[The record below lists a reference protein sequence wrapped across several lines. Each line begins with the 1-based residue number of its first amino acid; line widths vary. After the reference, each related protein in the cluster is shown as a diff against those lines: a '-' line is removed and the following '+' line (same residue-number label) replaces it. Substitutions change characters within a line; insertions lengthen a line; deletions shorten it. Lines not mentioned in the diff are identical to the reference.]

1 MNHMETK
8 KAFWHA
14 AIAVIAI
21 CSFSACASS
30 EEDELQN
37 SENER
42 GVVKTEFTIAFP
54 QQMYGTRMALDIV
67 QGQATPVFRGI
78 QDIELIPFSSA
89 KAEITSSTTLP
100 SAINLPAGDAA
111 AKFGYSATT
120 ANAIASSGALY
131 AKSNS
136 HLYKDIEIA
145 IGTRAFMF
153 YGLATNKEV
162 AGQRSNSVNGALK
175 KEKSGA
181 TLDGITFS
189 PNQIRTET
197 EIDAQATNIAEY
209 LTKIAN
215 TKASETATET
225 MLTLFPNFEDIHPGS
240 WASVKAAVQQ
250 VYTSVYNNT
259 DALSQAIKNTILT
272 KATDNAGTEGASTG
286 VLDFSTGEFKTYSY
300 PRNIY
305 LPDGAAYV
313 SWDSENK
320 KFNVLT
326 QDNMGLNVATLGTYV
341 DPAPLYYFGLSNI
354 KAVDNSMNSYYNSE
368 DRSWSEIITAYNAPT
383 SSDVVQ
389 STTRSIAIVDEV
401 QYAVGRLDITV
412 VTKDGK
418 TSLTDNEGKNIEI
431 GTEGANFP
439 ITGILVS
446 NQKAVDYKFETKP
459 SATAY
464 TVYDSQTVPATET
477 DAEKAPRLYPAS
489 TYPEVRKTHT
499 LLLQTLDATSDDDEN
514 ANVNIAIEFENRSGK
529 IIVGK
534 DNQLIYP
541 NTRFYLVGT
550 LKPNLNDR
558 QKYIG
563 TKTNIKKAFV
573 QDYVTTA
580 NFTVESFKNAYNY
593 LPDLRI
599 PHLEIGLSVDLTW
612 KPGIIQ
618 DITIE

>member
-1 MNHMETK
+1 M
-8 KAFWHA
+8 
-14 AIAVIAI
+14 
-21 CSFSACASS
+21 
-30 EEDELQN
+30 
-37 SENER
+37 
-42 GVVKTEFTIAFP
+42 
-54 QQMYGTRMALDIV
+54 
-67 QGQATPVFRGI
+67 
-78 QDIELIPFSSA
+78 
-89 KAEITSSTTLP
+89 
-100 SAINLPAGDAA
+100 
-111 AKFGYSATT
+111 
-120 ANAIASSGALY
+120 
-131 AKSNS
+131 
-136 HLYKDIEIA
+136 YKDIDIA

-153 YGLATNKEV
+153 YGVAINKEV
-162 AGQRSNSVNGALK
+162 ASDQRSNSVNGALT
-175 KEKSGA
+175 KEESGT
-181 TLDGITFS
+181 TLNGITFS
-189 PNQIRTET
+189 HNQIYTNEGT
-197 EIDAQATNIAEY
+197 NAEATAIAQY
-209 LTKIAN
+209 LTNIAN

-225 MLTLFPNFEDIHPGS
+225 MLTYFPNFKDIHPGS

-259 DALSQAIKNTILT
+259 DALSQAIRTTILT
-272 KATDNAGTEGASTG
+272 NATDNAGDGGASTG
-286 VLDFSTGEFKTYSY
+286 VLDFSTGDFKNYSY

-313 SWDSENK
+313 NWDSENS
-320 KFNVLT
+320 KFVVLA
-326 QDNMGLNVATLGTYV
+326 QDNMGLNVATLNTYV

-354 KAVDNSMNSYYNSE
+354 MTSNAAQNTKYN
-368 DRSWSEIITAYNAPT
+368 DTDSWGTIKGNYKDGS
-383 SSDVVQ
+383 VVQ
-389 STTRSIAIVDEV
+389 STTRSIAIEDEV
-401 QYAVGRLDITV
+401 QYAVGRLDVTV
-412 VTKDGK
+412 VTKNGA
-418 TSLTDNEGKNIEI
+418 TELTDNKGTKIQI
-431 GTEGANFP
+431 GTEGAYFP

-446 NQKAVDYKFETKP
+446 NQRAVDYKFETKT

-477 DAEKAPRLYPAS
+477 NDEKAPRLYPAS
-489 TYPEVRKTHT
+489 TYPEIRKTHT
-499 LLLQTLDATSDDDEN
+499 LLLQTVDATKDDDEK
-514 ANVNIAIEFENRSGK
+514 ANVNIAVEFENKSGQ

-558 QKYIG
+558 QNYIG
-563 TKTNIKKAFV
+563 TETNIKKAFV

>member
-1 MNHMETK
+1 METK

-14 AIAVIAI
+14 AIAAIAI

-54 QQMYGTRMALDIV
+54 QQMYGTRMALDVV
-67 QGQATPVFRGI
+67 QGQSSPKFRGI
-78 QDIELIPFSSA
+78 QNIELRPFSSA
-89 KAEITSSTTLP
+89 VSGISSSTTLP
-100 SAINLPAGDAA
+100 SAITLRGSGSVIE
-111 AKFGYSATT
+111 KFGPSSLSGT
-120 ANAIASSGALY
+120 ANTITNADALY
-131 AKSNS
+131 KTSNS
-136 HLYKDIEIA
+136 HLYKDIDIA

-153 YGLATNKEV
+153 YGVAINKEV
-162 AGQRSNSVNGALK
+162 ASDQRSNSVNGALT
-175 KEKSGA
+175 KEESGT
-181 TLDGITFS
+181 TLNGITFS
-189 PNQIRTET
+189 HNQIYTDEGT
-197 EIDAQATNIAEY
+197 NAEATAIAQY
-209 LTKIAN
+209 LTDIAN
-215 TKASETATET
+215 TKASGTATET
-225 MLTLFPNFEDIHPGS
+225 MLTYFPNFKDIHPGS

-259 DALSQAIKNTILT
+259 DALSQAIRTTILT
-272 KATDNAGTEGASTG
+272 KATDNAGDEGASTG
-286 VLDFSTGEFKTYSY
+286 VLDFSTGDFKNYSY

-313 SWDSENK
+313 NWDSGNS
-320 KFNVLT
+320 KFVVLT
-326 QDNMGLNVATLGTYV
+326 QDNMGLNVATLSTYV
-341 DPAPLYYFGLSNI
+341 DPASLYYFGLSNI
-354 KAVDNSMNSYYNSE
+354 MTSNAAQNTKYNDNDNWGTIKGNYKDGS
-368 DRSWSEIITAYNAPT
+368 
-383 SSDVVQ
+383 VVQ
-389 STTRSIAIVDEV
+389 STTRSIAIEDEV
-401 QYAVGRLDITV
+401 QYAVGRLDVTV
-412 VTKDGK
+412 VTKNGA
-418 TSLTDNEGKNIEI
+418 TELTDNEGIKIQI

-446 NQKAVDYKFETKP
+446 NQRAVDYKFETKP
-459 SATAY
+459 SAKAY

-477 DAEKAPRLYPAS
+477 NDEKAPRLYPAS

-514 ANVNIAIEFENRSGK
+514 ANVNIAVEFENRSGK

-550 LKPNLNDR
+550 LKPNKSK
-558 QKYIG
+558 QQYVG
-563 TKTNIKKAFV
+563 TETNIKKAFV

-618 DITIE
+618 PITIE

>member
-1 MNHMETK
+1 MKTK

-14 AIAVIAI
+14 AIAAIAI
-21 CSFSACASS
+21 CFFSACASS
-30 EEDELQN
+30 EEDELQ
-37 SENER
+37 SSGNER

-54 QQMYGTRMALDIV
+54 QQMYGTRMALDVV
-67 QGQATPVFRGI
+67 QGQSSPKFRGI
-78 QDIELIPFSSA
+78 QNIELRPFSSA
-89 KAEITSSTTLP
+89 VSGISSSTTLP
-100 SAINLPAGDAA
+100 SAITLRGSGSVIE
-111 AKFGYSATT
+111 KFGPSSASGTFNT
-120 ANAIASSGALY
+120 IASSEALY
-131 AKSNS
+131 KTSNS
-136 HLYKDIEIA
+136 HLYKDIDIA

-153 YGLATNKEV
+153 YGVAINKEV
-162 AGQRSNSVNGALK
+162 ASDQRSNSVNGALT
-175 KEKSGA
+175 KEESGT
-181 TLDGITFS
+181 TLNGITFS
-189 PNQIRTET
+189 HNQIYTDERTNAEAT
-197 EIDAQATNIAEY
+197 AIAQY
-209 LTKIAN
+209 LTDIAN

-225 MLTLFPNFEDIHPGS
+225 MLTYFPNFKEIHPGS

-259 DALSQAIKNTILT
+259 DALSQAIRTTILT
-272 KATDNAGTEGASTG
+272 KATDNAGDEGASTG
-286 VLDFSTGEFKTYSY
+286 VLDFSTGDFKNYSY

-313 SWDSENK
+313 NWDSGNS
-320 KFNVLT
+320 KFVVLT
-326 QDNMGLNVATLGTYV
+326 QDNMGLNVATLSTYV
-341 DPAPLYYFGLSNI
+341 DPASLYYFGLSNI
-354 KAVDNSMNSYYNSE
+354 MTSNAAQNTKYN
-368 DRSWSEIITAYNAPT
+368 DTDSWGTIKGNYKDGS
-383 SSDVVQ
+383 VVQ
-389 STTRSIAIVDEV
+389 STTRSIAIEDEV
-401 QYAVGRLDITV
+401 QYAVGRLDVTV
-412 VTKDGK
+412 VTKNGA
-418 TSLTDNEGKNIEI
+418 TELTDNEGIKIQI

-446 NQKAVDYKFETKP
+446 NQRAVDYKFETKP
-459 SATAY
+459 SAKAY

-477 DAEKAPRLYPAS
+477 NDEKAPRLYPAS

-499 LLLQTLDATSDDDEN
+499 LLLQTVDATKDDDEN
-514 ANVNIAIEFENRSGK
+514 ANVNIAVEFENKSGQ

-563 TKTNIKKAFV
+563 TETNIKKAFV

>member
-1 MNHMETK
+1 METK

-14 AIAVIAI
+14 AIAAIAI

-37 SENER
+37 SGSER
-42 GVVKTEFTIAFP
+42 GVVKTEFTISFP
-54 QQMYGTRMALDIV
+54 QQMYGTRMALDVV
-67 QGQATPVFRGI
+67 QGQASPVFRGI
-78 QDIELIPFSSA
+78 QDIELIPFSFA
-89 KAEITSSTTLP
+89 KTDINSSTTLP
-100 SAINLPAGDAA
+100 SAITLPAGDAT

-120 ANAIASSGALY
+120 DNTIASSGVLY
-131 AKSNS
+131 KTSNS

-153 YGLATNKEV
+153 YGMATNKEV
-162 AGQRSNSVNGALK
+162 TSGQRPNSVNGALK
-175 KEKSGA
+175 KEKSGT
-181 TLDGITFS
+181 TLDGITFLH
-189 PNQIRTET
+189 NQIYTDEGT
-197 EIDAQATNIAEY
+197 NAEATAIAQY
-209 LTKIAN
+209 LTDIAN

-225 MLTLFPNFEDIHPGS
+225 MLTYFPNFKDIHPGS

-250 VYTSVYNNT
+250 VYASVYNNT
-259 DALSQAIKNTILT
+259 DALSQAIKNTILA
-272 KATDNAGTEGASTG
+272 KATDNAGEEGASTG
-286 VLDFSTGEFKTYSY
+286 VLDFSTGDFKTYSY

-313 SWDSENK
+313 KWNNDNNK
-320 KFNVLT
+320 FDVLT
-326 QDNMGLNVATLGTYV
+326 QDNMGLNVATLSTYV
-341 DPAPLYYFGLSNI
+341 DPASLYYFGLSNI
-354 KAVDNSMNSYYNSE
+354 KTSNAAQNTKYNDDDNWAKIKENYTDGS
-368 DRSWSEIITAYNAPT
+368 
-383 SSDVVQ
+383 VVQ
-389 STTRSIAIVDEV
+389 STTRSIAIEDEV
-401 QYAVGRLDITV
+401 QYAVGRLDVTV
-412 VTKDGK
+412 VTKNGA
-418 TSLTDNEGKNIEI
+418 TELTDNEGTKIQI

-446 NQKAVDYKFETKP
+446 NQRAVDYKFETKT

-477 DAEKAPRLYPAS
+477 DDEKAPRLYPAS

-514 ANVNIAIEFENRSGK
+514 ANVNIAVEFENRSGK

-550 LKPNLNDR
+550 LKPNKNSK
-558 QKYIG
+558 QNYVG
-563 TKTNIKKAFV
+563 TETNIKKAFV

-580 NFTVESFKNAYNY
+580 NFTVESFMNAYNY

-599 PHLEIGLSVDLTW
+599 PHLEIGLSVDLNW
-612 KPGIIQ
+612 KTGIIQ
-618 DITIE
+618 PITIE

>member
-1 MNHMETK
+1 MKTK

-14 AIAVIAI
+14 AIAAIAI

-30 EEDELQN
+30 EEDELQ
-37 SENER
+37 SSGSER
-42 GVVKTEFTIAFP
+42 GVVKTEFTISFP
-54 QQMYGTRMALDIV
+54 QQMYGTRMALDVV
-67 QGQATPVFRGI
+67 QGQGTPVFRGI
-78 QDIELIPFSSA
+78 QNIELRPFSSA
-89 KAEITSSTTLP
+89 VSGISSSTTLP
-100 SAINLPAGDAA
+100 SAITLRGSGSVIE
-111 AKFGYSATT
+111 KFGPSSPLGT
-120 ANAIASSGALY
+120 ANTITNANALY
-131 AKSNS
+131 KTSNS

-153 YGLATNKEV
+153 YGEAISKEV
-162 AGQRSNSVNGALK
+162 ASGQRSNSVNGALK
-175 KEKSGA
+175 KEELGT
-181 TLDGITFS
+181 TLEGITFS
-189 PNQIRTET
+189 HNQIYTDEGT
-197 EIDAQATNIAEY
+197 NAEATAIAQY
-209 LTKIAN
+209 LTNIAN

-225 MLTLFPNFEDIHPGS
+225 MLTYFPNFKDIHPGS

-259 DALSQAIKNTILT
+259 DALSQAIRTTILT
-272 KATDNAGTEGASTG
+272 MATDNAGDGGASTG
-286 VLDFSTGEFKTYSY
+286 VLDFSTGDFKNYSY

-313 SWDSENK
+313 NWDSENS
-320 KFNVLT
+320 KFVVLT
-326 QDNMGLNVATLGTYV
+326 QDNMGLNVATLSTYV
-341 DPAPLYYFGLSNI
+341 DPASLYYFGLSNI
-354 KAVDNSMNSYYNSE
+354 KTSNAAQNTKYNDDDSWGTIKGYYT
-368 DRSWSEIITAYNAPT
+368 DGG
-383 SSDVVQ
+383 VVQ
-389 STTRSIAIVDEV
+389 STTRSIAIEDEV
-401 QYAVGRLDITV
+401 QYAVGRLDVTV
-412 VTKDGK
+412 VTKNGA
-418 TSLTDNEGKNIEI
+418 TELTDNEGTKIQI

-446 NQKAVDYKFETKP
+446 NQRAVDYKFETKT

-477 DAEKAPRLYPAS
+477 DAEKTPRLYPAS

-514 ANVNIAIEFENRSGK
+514 ANVNIAVEFENRSGK

-550 LKPNLNDR
+550 LKPNKNSK
-558 QKYIG
+558 QQYVG
-563 TKTNIKKAFV
+563 TETNIKKAFV

-618 DITIE
+618 PITIE

>member
-1 MNHMETK
+1 METK

-14 AIAVIAI
+14 AIAAIAI

-30 EEDELQN
+30 EEDELQ
-37 SENER
+37 SSGSER

-54 QQMYGTRMALDIV
+54 QQMYGTRMALDVV
-67 QGQATPVFRGI
+67 QGQSSPVFRGI
-78 QDIELIPFSSA
+78 QNIELRPFSSA
-89 KAEITSSTTLP
+89 VSGISSSTTLP
-100 SAINLPAGDAA
+100 SAITLRGSGIE
-111 AKFGYSATT
+111 KFGSSSPSGT
-120 ANAIASSGALY
+120 ANTITNANALY
-131 AKSNS
+131 KTSNS
-136 HLYKDIEIA
+136 HLYKDIDIA

-153 YGLATNKEV
+153 YGVAINKEV
-162 AGQRSNSVNGALK
+162 ASDQRSNSVNGALT
-175 KEKSGA
+175 KEESGT
-181 TLDGITFS
+181 TLNGITFS
-189 PNQIRTET
+189 HNQIYTDEGT
-197 EIDAQATNIAEY
+197 NAEATAIAQY
-209 LTKIAN
+209 LTDIAN

-225 MLTLFPNFEDIHPGS
+225 MLTYFPNFKDIHPGS

-259 DALSQAIKNTILT
+259 DALSQAIRTTILT
-272 KATDNAGTEGASTG
+272 KATDNAGDEGASTG
-286 VLDFSTGEFKTYSY
+286 VLDFSTGDFKNYSY

-313 SWDSENK
+313 NWDSKNS
-320 KFNVLT
+320 KFVVLT
-326 QDNMGLNVATLGTYV
+326 QDNMGLNVATLSTYV
-341 DPAPLYYFGLSNI
+341 DPTSLYYFGLSNI
-354 KAVDNSMNSYYNSE
+354 MTSNAAQNTKYN
-368 DRSWSEIITAYNAPT
+368 DTDSWGTIKGNYKDGS
-383 SSDVVQ
+383 VVQ
-389 STTRSIAIVDEV
+389 STTRSIAIEDEV
-401 QYAVGRLDITV
+401 QYAVGRLDVTV
-412 VTKDGK
+412 VTKNGA
-418 TSLTDNEGKNIEI
+418 TELTDNEGAKIQI

-446 NQKAVDYKFETKP
+446 NQRAVDYKFETKT

-489 TYPEVRKTHT
+489 TYPEIRKTHT
-499 LLLQTLDATSDDDEN
+499 LLLQTVDATKDDDEN
-514 ANVNIAIEFENRSGK
+514 ANVNIAVEFENKSGQ

-563 TKTNIKKAFV
+563 TGTNIKKAFV

>member
-1 MNHMETK
+1 METK

-54 QQMYGTRMALDIV
+54 QKMYGTRMALDVV
-67 QGQATPVFRGI
+67 QGQSSPVFRGI
-78 QDIELIPFSSA
+78 QNIELRPFSSA
-89 KAEITSSTTLP
+89 VSGISSSTTLP
-100 SAINLPAGDAA
+100 SAITLRGSGIEQ
-111 AKFGYSATT
+111 FGSSSASGTFNT
-120 ANAIASSGALY
+120 IASGALY
-131 AKSNS
+131 KTSNS
-136 HLYKDIEIA
+136 HLYKDIDIA

-153 YGLATNKEV
+153 YGVAINKEV
-162 AGQRSNSVNGALK
+162 ASDQRSNSVNGALT
-175 KEKSGA
+175 KEESGT
-181 TLDGITFS
+181 TLNGITFS
-189 PNQIRTET
+189 HNQIYTDERTNAEAT
-197 EIDAQATNIAEY
+197 AIAQY
-209 LTKIAN
+209 LTDIAN

-225 MLTLFPNFEDIHPGS
+225 MLTYFPNFKEIHPGS

-259 DALSQAIKNTILT
+259 DALSQAIRNTILT
-272 KATDNAGTEGASTG
+272 KATDNAGDEGASTG
-286 VLDFSTGEFKTYSY
+286 VLDFSTGDFKNYSY

-313 SWDSENK
+313 NWDGENS
-320 KFNVLT
+320 KFVVLT
-326 QDNMGLNVATLGTYV
+326 QDNMGLNVATLSTYV
-341 DPAPLYYFGLSNI
+341 DPASLYYFGLSNI
-354 KAVDNSMNSYYNSE
+354 MTSNAAQNTKYN
-368 DRSWSEIITAYNAPT
+368 DTDSWGTIKGNYKDGS
-383 SSDVVQ
+383 VVQ
-389 STTRSIAIVDEV
+389 STTRSIAIEDEV
-401 QYAVGRLDITV
+401 QYAVGRLDVTV
-412 VTKDGK
+412 VTKNGA
-418 TSLTDNEGKNIEI
+418 TELTDNEGIKIQI

-446 NQKAVDYKFETKP
+446 NQRAVDYKFETKP
-459 SATAY
+459 SAKAY

-477 DAEKAPRLYPAS
+477 NDEKAPRLYPAS

-514 ANVNIAIEFENRSGK
+514 ANVNIAVEFENKSGQ

-558 QKYIG
+558 QNYIG
-563 TKTNIKKAFV
+563 TETNIKKAFV

>member
-1 MNHMETK
+1 MIIMETK

-14 AIAVIAI
+14 AIAAIAI

-42 GVVKTEFTIAFP
+42 GVVKTEFTISFP
-54 QQMYGTRMALDIV
+54 QQMYGTRMALDVV
-67 QGQATPVFRGI
+67 QGQSSPEFRGI
-78 QDIELIPFSSA
+78 QNIELRPFSSSVSG
-89 KAEITSSTTLP
+89 ISSSTTLP
-100 SAINLPAGDAA
+100 SAITLRGSGIE
-111 AKFGYSATT
+111 KFGSSSPSGIANTIT
-120 ANAIASSGALY
+120 NANALY
-131 AKSNS
+131 KTSNS
-136 HLYKDIEIA
+136 HLYKDIDIA

-153 YGLATNKEV
+153 YGVAINKEV
-162 AGQRSNSVNGALK
+162 ASDQRSNSVNGALT
-175 KEKSGA
+175 KEESGT
-181 TLDGITFS
+181 TLNGITFS
-189 PNQIRTET
+189 HNQIYTDEGT
-197 EIDAQATNIAEY
+197 NAEATAIAQY
-209 LTKIAN
+209 LTDIAN

-225 MLTLFPNFEDIHPGS
+225 MLTYFPNFKDIHPGS

-259 DALSQAIKNTILT
+259 DALSQAIRTTILT
-272 KATDNAGTEGASTG
+272 KATDNAGDEGASTG
-286 VLDFSTGEFKTYSY
+286 VLDFSTGDFKTYSY

-313 SWDSENK
+313 NWDSKNS
-320 KFNVLT
+320 KFVVLT
-326 QDNMGLNVATLGTYV
+326 QDNMGLNVATLSTYV
-341 DPAPLYYFGLSNI
+341 DPASLYYFGLSNI
-354 KAVDNSMNSYYNSE
+354 MTSNAAQNTKYN
-368 DRSWSEIITAYNAPT
+368 DTDSWGTIKGNYKDGS
-383 SSDVVQ
+383 VVQ
-389 STTRSIAIVDEV
+389 STTRSIAIEDEV
-401 QYAVGRLDITV
+401 QYAVGRLDVTV
-412 VTKDGK
+412 VTKNGA
-418 TSLTDNEGKNIEI
+418 TELTDNKGTKIQI

-446 NQKAVDYKFETKP
+446 NQRAVDYKFETKT

-477 DAEKAPRLYPAS
+477 DDEKAPRLYPAS

-514 ANVNIAIEFENRSGK
+514 ANVNIAVEFENRSGQ

-550 LKPNLNDR
+550 LKPNKNSK
-558 QKYIG
+558 QQYVG
-563 TKTNIKKAFV
+563 TETNIKKAFV

-618 DITIE
+618 PITIE

>member
-1 MNHMETK
+1 MNHMKTK

-14 AIAVIAI
+14 AIAAIAI
-21 CSFSACASS
+21 CFFSACASS
-30 EEDELQN
+30 EEDELQ
-37 SENER
+37 SSGNER

-54 QQMYGTRMALDIV
+54 QQMYGTRMALDVV
-67 QGQATPVFRGI
+67 QGQSSPKFRGI
-78 QDIELIPFSSA
+78 QNIELRPFSSA
-89 KAEITSSTTLP
+89 VSGISSSTTLP
-100 SAINLPAGDAA
+100 SAITLRGSGSVIE
-111 AKFGYSATT
+111 KFGPSSASGTFNT
-120 ANAIASSGALY
+120 IASSEALY
-131 AKSNS
+131 KTSNS
-136 HLYKDIEIA
+136 HLYKDIDIA

-153 YGLATNKEV
+153 YGVAINKEV
-162 AGQRSNSVNGALK
+162 ASDQRSNSVNGALT
-175 KEKSGA
+175 KEESGT
-181 TLDGITFS
+181 TLNGITFS
-189 PNQIRTET
+189 HNQIYTDERTNAEAT
-197 EIDAQATNIAEY
+197 AIAQY
-209 LTKIAN
+209 LTDIAN

-225 MLTLFPNFEDIHPGS
+225 MLTYFPNFKEIHPGS

-259 DALSQAIKNTILT
+259 DALSQAIRTTILT
-272 KATDNAGTEGASTG
+272 KATDNAGDEGASTG
-286 VLDFSTGEFKTYSY
+286 VLDFSTGDFKNYSY

-313 SWDSENK
+313 NWDSGNS
-320 KFNVLT
+320 KFVVLT
-326 QDNMGLNVATLGTYV
+326 QDNMGLNVATLSTYV
-341 DPAPLYYFGLSNI
+341 DPASLYYFGLSNI
-354 KAVDNSMNSYYNSE
+354 MTSNAAQNTKYN
-368 DRSWSEIITAYNAPT
+368 DTDSWGTIKGNYKDGS
-383 SSDVVQ
+383 VVQ
-389 STTRSIAIVDEV
+389 STTRSIAIEDEV
-401 QYAVGRLDITV
+401 QYAVGRLDVTV
-412 VTKDGK
+412 VTKNGA
-418 TSLTDNEGKNIEI
+418 TELTDNEGIKIQI

-446 NQKAVDYKFETKP
+446 NQRAVDYKFETKP
-459 SATAY
+459 SAKAY

-477 DAEKAPRLYPAS
+477 NDEKAPRLYPAS

-499 LLLQTLDATSDDDEN
+499 LLLQTVDATKDDDEN
-514 ANVNIAIEFENRSGK
+514 ANVNIAVEFENKSGQ

-563 TKTNIKKAFV
+563 TETNIKKAFV

>member
-1 MNHMETK
+1 METK

-14 AIAVIAI
+14 AIAAIAI

-54 QQMYGTRMALDIV
+54 QQMYGTRMALDVV
-67 QGQATPVFRGI
+67 QGQSSPKFRGI
-78 QDIELIPFSSA
+78 QNIELRPFSSSVSG
-89 KAEITSSTTLP
+89 ISSSTTLP
-100 SAINLPAGDAA
+100 SAITLRGSGVEQ
-111 AKFGYSATT
+111 FGSSSASGTLNT
-120 ANAIASSGALY
+120 IASSGALY
-131 AKSNS
+131 KTSNS
-136 HLYKDIEIA
+136 HLYKDIDIA

-153 YGLATNKEV
+153 YGVAINKEV
-162 AGQRSNSVNGALK
+162 ASDQRSNSVNGALT
-175 KEKSGA
+175 KEESGT
-181 TLDGITFS
+181 TLNGITFS
-189 PNQIRTET
+189 HNQIYTDEGT
-197 EIDAQATNIAEY
+197 NAEATAIAQY
-209 LTKIAN
+209 LTDIAN

-225 MLTLFPNFEDIHPGS
+225 MLTYFPNFEDIHPGS

-259 DALSQAIKNTILT
+259 DALSQAIRTTILT
-272 KATDNAGTEGASTG
+272 NATDNAGEGGASTG
-286 VLDFSTGEFKTYSY
+286 VLDFSTGDFKTYSY

-313 SWDSENK
+313 NWDSKNS
-320 KFNVLT
+320 KFVVLT
-326 QDNMGLNVATLGTYV
+326 QDNMGLNVATLSTYV
-341 DPAPLYYFGLSNI
+341 DPASLYYFGLSNI
-354 KAVDNSMNSYYNSE
+354 MTSNAAQNTKYN
-368 DRSWSEIITAYNAPT
+368 DTDSWGTIKGNYKDGS
-383 SSDVVQ
+383 VVQ
-389 STTRSIAIVDEV
+389 STTRSIAIEDEV
-401 QYAVGRLDITV
+401 QYAVGRLDVTV
-412 VTKDGK
+412 VTKNGA
-418 TSLTDNEGKNIEI
+418 TELTDNKGTKIQI

-446 NQKAVDYKFETKP
+446 NQRAVDYKFETKT

-477 DAEKAPRLYPAS
+477 DDEKAPRLYPAS

-514 ANVNIAIEFENRSGK
+514 ANVNIAVEFENRSGK

-550 LKPNLNDR
+550 LKPNKNSK
-558 QKYIG
+558 QKYVD
-563 TKTNIKKAFV
+563 TETNIKKAFV

-580 NFTVESFKNAYNY
+580 NFTVESFMNAYNY

-618 DITIE
+618 PITIE